1 MILKSLIE
9 ILNKISPFEFQD
21 TWDNSGLCV
30 GDINQEIDKIYL
42 SLDADLE
49 LIQKIEPNSLLV
61 VHHPPIFKGLKN
73 IISSSYPSIFLREAI
88 KKNIA
93 IVSMH
98 TNYDISHLNRY
109 VLEDVLGYEVLKQD
123 GYLIYFE
130 VDRSFDAFAKEL
142 AYKLN
147 IEKIRVVKKTDWV
160 NIAAITTG
168 SGSELM
174 NSVDADCFITGDI
187 KYHVAKEAFENSLSL
202 IDIQHYESEVFFS
215 QSLQRELEN
224 YGLFGIIAN
233 SKNPF
238 SYISKDRH
246 E

>member
-1 MILKSLIE
+1 MVLKNLMDILD
-9 ILNKISPFEFQD
+9 KISPFELQD
-21 TWDNSGLCV
+21 SWDNSGLCV
-30 GDINQEIDKIYL
+30 GDEDQKVDKIYL

-49 LIQKIEPNSLLV
+49 LIKKIEPNSLLI
-61 VHHPPIFKGLKN
+61 VHHPPIFKALKTITN
-73 IISSSYPSIFLREAI
+73 SSYPSKFLREAI
-88 KKNIA
+88 KKDIA

-98 TNYDISHLNRY
+98 TNYDISHLNQY
-109 VLEDVLGYEVLKQD
+109 VLEEVLGYDILKRD
-123 GYLIYFE
+123 GYVLYFD
-130 VDRSFDAFAKEL
+130 VDRSFDAFASDL

-147 IEKIRVVKKTDWV
+147 IEKIRVVKKNDWI

-168 SGSELM
+168 SGSELV
-174 NSVDADCFITGDI
+174 NSIKADCFITGDI

-202 IDIQHYESEVFFS
+202 IDIQHYESEIFFA

-238 SYISKDRH
+238 SYISKDIH

>member
-1 MILKSLIE
+1 MVLKNLME
-9 ILNKISPFEFQD
+9 ILDKISPFELQD
-21 TWDNSGLCV
+21 SWDNSGLCV
-30 GDINQEIDKIYL
+30 GDIDQEIGKIYL

-49 LIQKIEPNSLLV
+49 LIQKIESNSLLI
-61 VHHPPIFKGLKN
+61 VHHPPIFKGLKS
-73 IISSSYPSIFLREAI
+73 IISSSYPSSFLREAI
-88 KKNIA
+88 KKDIA

-98 TNYDISHLNRY
+98 TNYDISHLNQY
-109 VLEDVLGYEVLKQD
+109 VLEEVLGYEVLKRD
-123 GYLIYFE
+123 GYLLFFE
-130 VDRSFDAFAKEL
+130 VDRSFDAFAKDL

-147 IEKIRVVKKTDWV
+147 IEKIRVVKKTDWINV
-160 NIAAITTG
+160 AAITTG
-168 SGSELM
+168 SGSELI

-187 KYHVAKEAFENSLSL
+187 KYHVAKEAFENSFSL
-202 IDIQHYESEVFFS
+202 IDIQHYESEIFFA

-238 SYISKDRH
+238 SYISKDIH

>member
-1 MILKSLIE
+1 LY
-9 ILNKISPFEFQD
+9 
-21 TWDNSGLCV
+21 V
-30 GDINQEIDKIYL
+30 GT
-42 SLDADLE
+42 
-49 LIQKIEPNSLLV
+49 
-61 VHHPPIFKGLKN
+61 
-73 IISSSYPSIFLREAI
+73 IIA
-88 KKNIA
+88 KKDIA

-109 VLEDVLGYEVLKQD
+109 VLEEVLGYEVLKRD
-123 GYLIYFE
+123 GYLLYFE
-130 VDRSFDAFAKEL
+130 VDRSFNTFAREL

-147 IEKIRVVKKTDWV
+147 IDNLRVVKKTDWV
-160 NIAAITTG
+160 DIAAITTG

-174 NSVDADCFITGDI
+174 NGVDVDCFITGDI
-187 KYHVAKEAFENSLSL
+187 KYHSAKEAFENSLSL
-202 IDIQHYESEVFFS
+202 IDIQHYESEIFFA

-238 SYISKDRH
+238 SYISKDIH